1 MKLQWKLDTIKN
13 CKYLQCRPFYSTVQP
28 RPQPTAKNWFSISWN
43 LRTRHLFSY
52 LCFRPALLHLKKS
65 SNNYGQFL
73 FSGLFVAGSLPSC
86 GLPSSKYFMANCVQC
101 LCSNFLD
108 LVGYFDILQS
118 YFVFIQRTWIWLQW
132 SPKVKMHVSKFFHH
146 EYLNKYV
153 MYVLICYRSLF
164 SSGIFKESTDTHH
177 VETFHENH

>member
-1 MKLQWKLDTIKN
+1 MLGETNLRSKFPH
-13 CKYLQCRPFYSTVQP
+13 KYLVWPF
-28 RPQPTAKNWFSISWN
+28 
-43 LRTRHLFSY
+43 
-52 LCFRPALLHLKKS
+52 S
-65 SNNYGQFL
+65 SNNCFQIL
-73 FSGLFVAGSLPSC
+73 ISGLFVSGSLPSG
-86 GLPSSKYFMANCVQC
+86 GLPSSKYFLANCLQC

-132 SPKVKMHVSKFFHH
+132 SPKVKMHVSKFFYH

-164 SSGIFKESTDTHH
+164 KESTDTHH